1 MLAEERP
8 SASALEERAG
18 GRGGRGGPAAPGE
31 PGAPGPAARP
41 RPARG
46 GSGAYSLVEWG
57 GTKRAAVA
65 RFGVM

>member
-41 RPARG
+41 RPVRG
-46 GSGAYSLVEWG
+46 GCGAYSLVEG

-65 RFGVM
+65 RFGVK